1 MERQALKQKPTDILI
16 RLSDIPRG
24 IGGHYHDTIS
34 SAIAEIVSL
43 REQVSRLTEQQEAD
57 ENNRRFR
64 KTDGE

>member
-1 MERQALKQKPTDILI
+1 METQAMKKKPTDILI

-43 REQVSRLTEQQEAD
+43 REQVSRLTEQQEAN
-57 ENNRRFR
+57 ENNERFR
-64 KTDGE
+64 RTDGE